1 MRDCKYKI
9 SIIIPMYNATL
20 YIGNCLDSIFSSGL
34 PDDAYEVVVVNDGS
48 TDSGPEKVA
57 EFMKS
62 HVNLS
67 YYTQENQGQSTA
79 RNLGIKVAKG
89 EYIWCVD
96 ADDEVNVQTAEVLEK
111 LIQHPSLDILAVQL
125 RNVREDGAFINMT
138 CTQPTVLKDKIIQ
151 GRDAVLSG
159 YNPSSVCALLIR
171 KSLLIERQL
180 YFVYGITRQDVEL
193 TYRLMCNARDV
204 MFVTL
209 APYIYIQH
217 PNSTSNDLNPQK
229 KIKYLLDDIYII
241 QSFTKLANSVLEDKP
256 LSEVIK
262 RRVSNIHFGMVH
274 NLYINRRTWKP
285 MGISK
290 AVILDMRRAG
300 LYPLRMEFDSWGKN
314 LFTLI
319 LNCENWLS

>member
-180 YFVYGITRQDVEL
+180 YFVYGITHQDVEL